1 VLAVTQKYGTPKRAG
16 GMMLARACGGAA
28 RRPDDSALQRPV
40 VAVTQRGRLPMMN
53 ALPTLIVIWA
63 VFTGLFL
70 ALLAYN
76 ATITRYEENQL
87 FLDDINMNEKQE
99 QSSIVNKV
107 NKITPYIRALGSM
120 SAVMTVL
127 IIGIYTL
134 DAWRKIRE

>member
-1 VLAVTQKYGTPKRAG
+1 
-16 GMMLARACGGAA
+16 
-28 RRPDDSALQRPV
+28 
-40 VAVTQRGRLPMMN
+40 MMN

-87 FLDDINMNEKQE
+87 FLDDINGNEKLE
-99 QSSIVNKV
+99 QSSIVTKV
-107 NKITPYIRALGSM
+107 NRVTPYIRARGSL
-120 SAVMTVL
+120 SAVMTIV

-134 DAWRKIRE
+134 DAWRKIQN

>member
-1 VLAVTQKYGTPKRAG
+1 
-16 GMMLARACGGAA
+16 
-28 RRPDDSALQRPV
+28 
-40 VAVTQRGRLPMMN
+40 MMN

-87 FLDDINMNEKQE
+87 FLDDLNANEKQE
-99 QSSIVNKV
+99 QSSIVSKV
-107 NKITPYIRALGSM
+107 NRVTPYIRTLGSL
-120 SAVMTVL
+120 SAVMTLL

-134 DAWRKIRE
+134 DAWRKIQN

>member
-1 VLAVTQKYGTPKRAG
+1 
-16 GMMLARACGGAA
+16 
-28 RRPDDSALQRPV
+28 
-40 VAVTQRGRLPMMN
+40 MMN

-87 FLDDINMNEKQE
+87 FLDDINGNEKVE
-99 QSSIVNKV
+99 QSSIVSKV
-107 NKITPYIRALGSM
+107 NRVTPYIRALGSL
-120 SAVMTVL
+120 SAVMTIV

-134 DAWRKIRE
+134 DAWRKIQN